1 MPPGR
6 AVAAGPEVSTPPS
19 EAQPVQLVPFQVRVH
34 SAPSEPRMN
43 ARMSPVPWAAMAG
56 ASSTTSARADAA
68 VASTA
73 MPHARTPRT
82 LRQTISDCK
91 LAPRAQMAR
100 VLAREADDEAR
111 VVAEIAPPQS
121 PGLLDQPEGP
131 LEAEAL
137 EGLRGLALEAG

>member
-34 SAPSEPRMN
+34 SAPSEPRMK

-56 ASSTTSARADAA
+56 ASSTTSARAEAA

-73 MPHARTPRT
+73 RQHARTPRT
-82 LRQTISDCK
+82 LRRTIRDCK
-91 LAPRAQMAR
+91 LALRAQMAR
-100 VLAREADDEAR
+100 VLPREPGDEAW
-111 VVAEIAPPQS
+111 VVAEVAPPQ
-121 PGLLDQPEGP
+121 PPRLLHEPERP

-137 EGLRGLALEAG
+137 EGLGRLAL